1 VHPQTDEE
9 VYTLQMDHG
18 THLNL
23 EGLESAS
30 ELSTTPPSLLH
41 NLVESIATQN
51 ELLCRLVQGQQEI
64 QQLLQQQQY
73 QSSGCPIHQPQVAD
87 YQGPNEETNEEK
99 DIYSD
104 SLLPSSQLPMKLT
117 EVKARN
123 PKRSLDPIDLTGWE
137 ITCTEFVPHHRHQT
151 VKTSDMGAR
160 TLSPI
165 EEKIDQGGNTTP
177 ENSSLGMPIMLPLDI
192 NQLRGPSDTNR
203 CFNCG
208 SPCHFI

>member
-1 VHPQTDEE
+1 
-9 VYTLQMDHG
+9 MDQE
-18 THLNL
+18 THNSL
-23 EGLESAS
+23 EGFGNAS
-30 ELSTTPPSLLH
+30 QSSTPSSPTLH
-41 NLVESIATQN
+41 NLVELIATQN
-51 ELLCRLVQGQQEI
+51 ILLCQLFQGQQTI
-64 QQLLQQQQY
+64 QQLLQQQQHQLREY
-73 QSSGCPIHQPQVAD
+73 PIYQPQVVN
-87 YQGPNEETNEEK
+87 YQEPDEETNEEK

-104 SLLPSSQLPMKLT
+104 SLLPPSQLPMMLK

-137 ITCTEFVPHHRHQT
+137 ITCTEFVAHHRHQT

-208 SPCHFI
+208 SPWHFI